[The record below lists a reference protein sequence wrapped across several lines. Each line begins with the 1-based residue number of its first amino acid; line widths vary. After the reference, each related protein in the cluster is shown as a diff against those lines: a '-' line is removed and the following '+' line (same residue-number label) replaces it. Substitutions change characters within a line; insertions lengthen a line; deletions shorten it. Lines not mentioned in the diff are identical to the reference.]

1 LFFLPLGIATYWTAL
16 RSDLAGIGTELLGLV
31 IGGLTLAFPIV
42 MVIMKSKPYF
52 RQEGRL

>member
-1 LFFLPLGIATYWTAL
+1 MFFLPLGIATYWTAL